1 MYFVVYLRIKPF
13 RFSYL
18 LENSVGIHPE
28 EKKSNSDIML
38 LEKIWKY
45 FSMQHFLL
53 ILYAVSPYKT
63 TKAYILEFYTSIMAG
78 LP

>member
-18 LENSVGIHPE
+18 LENRVGIHPE
-28 EKKSNSDIML
+28 EKKSNSDI
-38 LEKIWKY
+38 
-45 FSMQHFLL
+45 MQHFLL